1 MELKATLFEAK
12 GPVAMVTLCRPHRHN
27 AWTGRMHTELR
38 YLLEKAETNPEI
50 RTVVIT
56 GKGKDFCVGAD
67 SQALEGHIEKGGYD
81 SGTDAELANPGYGV
95 APQFDHN
102 FAFMFGLN
110 VTTIAAVNGA
120 AAGVGLVLACYC
132 DLRFAANN
140 AKLTTAHGPLGLPAE
155 FGLSWL
161 LPRLIGL
168 TRANDLLLSSRV
180 LLASETDGWGL
191 FNDLLE
197 PEDLLPQVHAYARNL
212 ATRVAP
218 SAQRMTKRQIYL
230 DQHQD
235 VGSAISHS
243 EELLETAM
251 TDPDYREGVKA
262 LIEGRVPR
270 WGEDD

>member
-262 LIEGRVPR
+262 LIEGRAPR